1 MEPVEE
7 KQTTLVPTAAL
18 ETAAHLTVFVA
29 IQLHSAFHLTVANPP
44 LDPAPYLQSTAQHQ
58 AQTASAAAQ

>member
-1 MEPVEE
+1 MERVEE

-18 ETAAHLTVFVA
+18 ETAAHLTVSAA
-29 IQLHSAFHLTVANPP
+29 IQLHSAFHLTVANLP
-44 LDPAPYLQSTAQHQ
+44 LDPAPCLQSTARHQ

>member
-7 KQTTLVPTAAL
+7 KQTILVPTAAL
-18 ETAAHLTVFVA
+18 ETAAHLTASVA
-29 IQLHSAFHLTVANPP
+29 TQPHSASHLTVANLPS
-44 LDPAPYLQSTAQHQ
+44 DPAPYLQSMAQHQ